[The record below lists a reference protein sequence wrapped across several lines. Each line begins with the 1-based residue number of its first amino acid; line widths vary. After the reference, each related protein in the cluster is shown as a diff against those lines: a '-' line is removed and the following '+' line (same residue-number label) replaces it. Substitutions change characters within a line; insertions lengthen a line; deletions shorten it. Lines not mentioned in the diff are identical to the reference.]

1 MIVLDTSVLSEPMR
15 SRPDAAVLDWL
26 DRQASQAVWITS
38 ITLFECRFGQ
48 ALLPDGRRRN
58 TPEAAFADVLS
69 QDLEDRVLPFDVDAA
84 AQAAT
89 LAAARHRGGRPLDI
103 RDTQIAGIAQAR
115 RATLATRNVR
125 HFGGLSVP
133 VVNPWG

>member
-1 MIVLDTSVLSEPMR
+1 MIVLDTSVLSELMR

-38 ITLFECRFGQ
+38 ITLFECRFGL